1 MGIEKTI
8 VNQSCQP
15 DLLTMMM
22 FHHGIKIKLILG
34 SFVILMLNIH
44 QSSSWIG
51 HIRLLSAVD

>member
-15 DLLTMMM
+15 DLLTMMI

-44 QSSSWIG
+44 QSSS
-51 HIRLLSAVD
+51 